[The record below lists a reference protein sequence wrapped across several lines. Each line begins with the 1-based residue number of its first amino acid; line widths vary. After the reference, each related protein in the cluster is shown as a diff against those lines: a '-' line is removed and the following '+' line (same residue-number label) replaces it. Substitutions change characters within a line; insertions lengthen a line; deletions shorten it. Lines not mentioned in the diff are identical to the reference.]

1 MYFLFHYTSS
11 SLLTDKLF
19 EIILVLF
26 GIICFPVFISIMS
39 LFFIFSSHFRIKT
52 MNWKLSYTQIK

>member
-52 MNWKLSYTQIK
+52 MN